1 MIFPA
6 KLLQKGNKMI
16 RSGKSNHPLRLEKV
30 PHTDTSSFV
39 LETSKGKVLACN
51 YHYHPELELTF
62 IVSGS
67 GRVLIGSTLT
77 AFRPGDLALIGGN
90 VPHLYASTL
99 GPAASEQCSETRVL
113 KFGNNLCD
121 GGLSALPEFAVLSR
135 LRQEAATGVLFR
147 NNPAFQADFDQLAGL
162 SGGKRLL
169 CFFDLLLRLAVF
181 PREVLPSSG
190 NPVGLRPD
198 DGGEQIERAIRFL
211 QRHFREKI
219 TLADVAMATGME
231 PESFRRFFRRT
242 VRVNVTD
249 YLLELRLGYAEKLL
263 QDTAGSISAIALEA
277 GFRNLS
283 NFNRLFRARRGITPR
298 AYRKFSS

>member
-1 MIFPA
+1 M
-6 KLLQKGNKMI
+6 Q
-16 RSGKSNHPLRLEKV
+16 
-30 PHTDTSSFV
+30 
-39 LETSKGKVLACN
+39 
-51 YHYHPELELTF
+51 
-62 IVSGS
+62 
-67 GRVLIGSTLT
+67 
-77 AFRPGDLALIGGN
+77 
-90 VPHLYASTL
+90 
-99 GPAASEQCSETRVL
+99 AAER
-113 KFGNNLCD
+113 
-121 GGLSALPEFAVLSR
+121 
-135 LRQEAATGVLFR
+135 
-147 NNPAFQADFDQLAGL
+147 FQT
-162 SGGKRLL
+162 
-169 CFFDLLLRLAVF
+169 LLLRDVHGE
-181 PREVLPSSG
+181 P
-190 NPVGLRPD
+190 PVGEQRGVWGEPRLLQRCDSALRERIERVQVRADERDERAGARYGGEAPLVFWQRLRPD

-298 AYRKFSS
+298 AYRNFSS